1 MSDIVI
7 DLPDA
12 LAKEARDAGLLRS
25 EYVASMFRKEIR
37 RRKINRLFAAADR
50 LSELDTPIS
59 EQDLAAEIEAYR
71 KESKER

>member
-12 LAKEARDAGLLRS
+12 LAKEVREAGLLRS
-25 EYVASMFRKEIR
+25 DYVASMFRREIR
-37 RRKINRLFAAADR
+37 RRKINRLFSAADR
-50 LSELDTPIS
+50 LSESDPQIS

-71 KESKER
+71 KENNER

>member
-12 LAKEARDAGLLRS
+12 LAKEVREAGLLRS
-25 EYVASMFRKEIR
+25 DYVASMFRREIR
-37 RRKINRLFAAADR
+37 RRRINRLFAAADR
-50 LSELDTPIS
+50 LSESDSQIT

-71 KESKER
+71 KEDNER

>member
-25 EYVASMFRKEIR
+25 DYVASMFRREIR
-37 RRKINRLFAAADR
+37 RRKVNRLFSAADR
-50 LSELDTPIS
+50 LANSDSPLT
-59 EQDLAAEIEAYR
+59 EQDLAAEIESYR
-71 KESKER
+71 KEKKER